1 MHRTLLILTLALSGL
16 CFAQTNHVIRSVAEL
31 SASIY
36 NSKNLN
42 SEFDIVAT
50 ITHNTRGIPRAKP
63 QKISIMD
70 ATGHCTL
77 HWHDQFNSPHF
88 PGDIINAK
96 GVLKQYPGG
105 YVYASI
111 SSIRKIGHGKPPL
124 PKVATAAEINND
136 TFLDHL
142 VTVSG
147 ILSDASPDEID
158 PRYVYA
164 VVTDSSGPVYV
175 PFFIED
181 STQKT
186 KLESMVGAKV
196 SVIGICSSHFHA
208 GGRLQMGTELE
219 ISDMSAFNVL
229 GSRADP
235 FDAPALHTPSRQS
248 NLVRAGDLRP
258 RKTIGKVIATW
269 QKNQILIRNTN
280 GSITKALLVQSAHL
294 PQTGD
299 TIEAVGMPETDLY
312 QLNLSKA
319 IWRKAPDCMVTD
331 LPPET
336 VSAPFMLTDGRGNR
350 EVKVQY
356 SGRVIRLTGLVRALP
371 AVGNGD
377 YRLNLNCDGFDVPV
391 DFSAVPAALEKIAD
405 GCAIEA
411 TGVCVIETENW
422 RPQTPFPRAKG
433 FSVIMRSPEDVRI
446 VSRPPFWTPLRLT
459 VVIGALLLALVGIGI
474 WNRILRRIVDRRS
487 RQLAHEQ
494 LSRRET
500 ELRIDERTH
509 LAVELHDSISQNLT
523 GVALEISAAGRAAD
537 SDRAAA
543 RRHLNLAEK
552 TLKSCRNELK
562 NCLWDLRNNML
573 DETDINAAIRRTL
586 SPQIGDTHLTVRF
599 DVRRKQ
605 FTENTIHA
613 ILRIIRELAVNA
625 VRHGNATEIKVAGSI
640 EDDRLLFSVRDNG
653 CGFDP
658 ANRPGMAQGHFG
670 LQGVKERVKEF
681 AGELQIESAPG
692 TGTKVTIALQLPHEK
707 GKKL

>member
-1 MHRTLLILTLALSGL
+1 MQMQKCVLFAIAFICCSSSAATNELLHSIAEISTALLDKSSVGRNFDISATVIRNDLAFNNSALWVTDKSGTAALTCWPVEHLCNQVPGDVIRANGIIVRVSRTLVADVTFIKTIAHTKAPSPTPISASDLNTWDKPCQFVSLTGILTDV
-16 CFAQTNHVIRSVAEL
+16 FR
-31 SASIY
+31 
-36 NSKNLN
+36 
-42 SEFDIVAT
+42 
-50 ITHNTRGIPRAKP
+50 
-63 QKISIMD
+63 
-70 ATGHCTL
+70 
-77 HWHDQFNSPHF
+77 
-88 PGDIINAK
+88 
-96 GVLKQYPGG
+96 
-105 YVYASI
+105 
-111 SSIRKIGHGKPPL
+111 
-124 PKVATAAEINND
+124 
-136 TFLDHL
+136 
-142 VTVSG
+142 
-147 ILSDASPDEID
+147 DEID
-158 PRYVYA
+158 PRFVYL
-164 VVTDSSGPVYV
+164 VLM
-175 PFFIED
+175 D
-181 STQKT
+181 STGSIYAPFQTTNTAFAKT
-186 KLESMVGAKV
+186 MELAIGSKCTFNGFPDRHSTTEGRRHLGMELNCGSESFVRFLDEKPNDPYDV
-196 SVIGICSSHFHA
+196 SPLHDLKHGPNPVI
-208 GGRLQMGTELE
+208 
-219 ISDMSAFNVL
+219 
-229 GSRADP
+229 
-235 FDAPALHTPSRQS
+235 
-248 NLVRAGDLRP
+248 AGDLLL
-258 RKTIGKVIATW
+258 RKVRGKVLAVW
-269 QKNQILIRNTN
+269 Q
-280 GSITKALLVQSAHL
+280 GSKALVRTDSGFVSEINFSRPPL
-294 PQTGD
+294 PRLNETV
-299 TIEAVGMPETDLY
+299 EAVGMPETDLY

-319 IWRKAPDCMVTD
+319 IWRKTPDCVVTD

-336 VSAPFMLTDGRGNR
+336 VSAPFMLTDGKGNR

-391 DFSAVPAALEKIAD
+391 DFSSVPAALAKIAD
-405 GCAIEA
+405 GCVIEA
-411 TGVCVIETENW
+411 TGVCVLETENW

-487 RQLAHEQ
+487 RQLTHEQ

-543 RRHLNLAEK
+543 RRHLDLAEK

-573 DETDINAAIRRTL
+573 DETDINEAIRRTL
-586 SPQIGDTHLTVRF
+586 APQIGDTHLTVRF

-625 VRHGNATEIKVAGSI
+625 VRHGSATEIKVAGSI

-653 CGFDP
+653 RGFDP

-681 AGELQIESAPG
+681 AGELKIESAPEA
-692 TGTKVTIALQLPHEK
+692 GTKVTIALQLPHEK

>member
-1 MHRTLLILTLALSGL
+1 MPLLHGQQEEPNPVIAGDLLPRKVRGKVLAVWQGSKALVRTDSG
-16 CFAQTNHVIRSVAEL
+16 FV
-31 SASIY
+31 
-36 NSKNLN
+36 
-42 SEFDIVAT
+42 SE
-50 ITHNTRGIPRAKP
+50 
-63 QKISIMD
+63 
-70 ATGHCTL
+70 
-77 HWHDQFNSPHF
+77 
-88 PGDIINAK
+88 INF
-96 GVLKQYPGG
+96 
-105 YVYASI
+105 S
-111 SSIRKIGHGKPPL
+111 RPPL
-124 PKVATAAEINND
+124 P
-136 TFLDHL
+136 
-142 VTVSG
+142 
-147 ILSDASPDEID
+147 
-158 PRYVYA
+158 
-164 VVTDSSGPVYV
+164 
-175 PFFIED
+175 
-181 STQKT
+181 
-186 KLESMVGAKV
+186 
-196 SVIGICSSHFHA
+196 
-208 GGRLQMGTELE
+208 RLNE
-219 ISDMSAFNVL
+219 
-229 GSRADP
+229 
-235 FDAPALHTPSRQS
+235 
-248 NLVRAGDLRP
+248 
-258 RKTIGKVIATW
+258 
-269 QKNQILIRNTN
+269 
-280 GSITKALLVQSAHL
+280 
-294 PQTGD
+294 

-319 IWRKAPDCMVTD
+319 IWRKTPDCVVTD

-336 VSAPFMLTDGRGNR
+336 VSAPFMLTDGKGNR

-391 DFSAVPAALEKIAD
+391 DFSSVPAALAKIAD
-405 GCAIEA
+405 GCAIEV

-537 SDRAAA
+537 TDRTAA
-543 RRHLNLAEK
+543 RRHLDLAEK

-573 DETDINAAIRRTL
+573 DETDINEAIRRTL
-586 SPQIGDTHLTVRF
+586 APQIGDTHLTVRF

-692 TGTKVTIALQLPHEK
+692 AGTKVTIALQLLHEK